1 MERNPILA
9 VIEDDEDTLDLV
21 SAFFR
26 QKSYT
31 IAPFSD
37 ARAFIKA
44 VENDG
49 AQFDVVLTDL
59 MLPHMSGIDMVK
71 KLRSIGSDIP
81 VVLITA
87 HKSSEKAIEA
97 IEAGAYDFVVKP
109 LHFPQ
114 LQVSVERALHFNRIR
129 SENQT
134 LKTAVAMK
142 EGPVLDGIIGRSP
155 GLLRAIDL
163 AKRVAD
169 SSANVFVTGETGT
182 GKEVIAKAIHNFGGR
197 KKHPFI
203 AINCSA
209 IPENLLESEL
219 FGHAKGSF
227 TGASDKKVGLF
238 EEAGDGTLF
247 LDEIGDLSLPLQ
259 AKLLRVL
266 QERRIKRIG
275 ENQFRAV
282 NARII
287 SATHRDLRQEVK
299 EKRFREDLFFR
310 LNVIP
315 INLPALRSRKEDILP
330 LAEFFLKKFS
340 ALNNKKIAGFHK
352 SALEYLLRATWA
364 GNVRELENSI
374 ERAVVLCEGEWLQ
387 ASDLILEGF
396 ETEPAPTTAAEE
408 STIASLAKESLPISD
423 SQPAMVIPSA
433 STPVAAEGSPEFYGL
448 IRTSDEPLISLE
460 ELTNRYLNYAL
471 EKNGGAKDK
480 TARDLGIDR
489 KTLYRRLQ
497 EMNKKDAVAEENM
510 PPNTAAKAAAY
521 SNPMH
526 Q

>member
-1 MERNPILA
+1 MDKNPVIA
-9 VIEDDEDTLDLV
+9 VIEDDEDILELIC
-21 SAFFR
+21 AFFR
-26 QKSYT
+26 QKSYSVV
-31 IAPFSD
+31 PYGD
-37 ARAFIKA
+37 ARALLKA
-44 VENDG
+44 VEKDG
-49 AQFDVVLTDL
+49 ARYDAILTDL
-59 MLPHMSGIDMVK
+59 MLPHLSGIELTK
-71 KLRSIGSDIP
+71 KLRAMGVDTPII
-81 VVLITA
+81 LITA
-87 HKSSEKAIEA
+87 HKSAERAIEA

-109 LHFPQ
+109 VHFPQ
-114 LQVSVERALHFNRIR
+114 LQVSVERALHFNRIK

-134 LKTAVAMK
+134 LKTAVALK
-142 EGPVLDGIIGRSP
+142 EGGGLEGIIGRSP
-155 GLLRAIDL
+155 GLLRAVDL

-169 SSANVFVTGETGT
+169 SSANVFITGETGT
-182 GKEVIAKAIHNFGGR
+182 GKEVIAKAIHYFGSR

-227 TGASDKKVGLF
+227 TGASDKKIGLF
-238 EEAGDGTLF
+238 EEAGEGTLF

-259 AKLLRVL
+259 AKLLRTL

-287 SATHRDLRQEVK
+287 SATHKDLRMEVK
-299 EKRFREDLFFR
+299 ERKFREDLFFR

-315 INLPALRSRKEDILP
+315 INLPPLRQRKEDILP

-340 ALNNKKIAGFHK
+340 LLNSKKVDGFSK
-352 SALEYLLRATWA
+352 SALEYLLKNTWA

-374 ERAVVLCEGEWLQ
+374 ERAVVLCETPTLS
-387 ASDLILEGF
+387 ASDLILEDF
-396 ETEPAPTTAAEE
+396 ASNEFAADESEMSTEAYMAEN
-408 STIASLAKESLPISD
+408 
-423 SQPAMVIPSA
+423 IPSPSA
-433 STPVAAEGSPEFYGL
+433 TPPDEFFGL
-448 IRTSDEPLISLE
+448 MRDENESLISLD
-460 ELTNRYLNYAL
+460 ELTSRYLIFAL
-471 EKNGGAKDK
+471 NRNNGAKDK

-497 EMNKKDAVAEENM
+497 EIGRPKAPAGRE
-510 PPNTAAKAAAY
+510 AAPAP
-521 SNPMH
+521 SFT

>member
-1 MERNPILA
+1 VEQYG
-9 VIEDDEDTLDLV
+9 DT
-21 SAFFR
+21 
-26 QKSYT
+26 
-31 IAPFSD
+31 
-37 ARAFIKA
+37 RALLKA
-44 VENDG
+44 VEKEG
-49 AQFDVVLTDL
+49 ALYDAILTDL
-59 MLPHMSGIDMVK
+59 MMPHLSGIDLTK
-71 KLRSIGSDIP
+71 KLRAQGVETPII
-81 VVLITA
+81 LITA
-87 HKSSEKAIEA
+87 TKSSEKAIEA

-109 LHFPQ
+109 IHFPQ

-134 LKTAVAMK
+134 LKTAFAMK
-142 EGPVLDGIIGRSP
+142 DGSGADGIIGRSP

-169 SSANVFVTGETGT
+169 STANVLITGETGS
-182 GKEVIAKAIHNFGGR
+182 GKEVIAKAIHNFGSR
-197 KKHPFI
+197 KNQPFI

-227 TGASDKKVGLF
+227 TGASDKKIGLF

-259 AKLLRVL
+259 AKLLRTL
-266 QERRIKRIG
+266 QEKRIKRIG
-275 ENQFRAV
+275 ENQFRTV

-287 SATHRDLRQEVK
+287 SATHKDLRQEVK

-310 LNVIP
+310 MNVIP
-315 INLPALRSRKEDILP
+315 IHLPPLWQRKEDILP

-340 ALNNKKIAGFHK
+340 LLNGKKIDGFQK
-352 SALEYLLRATWA
+352 SALEYLLKHQWP

-374 ERAVVLCEGEWLQ
+374 ERAVVLCESNSLA
-387 ASDLILEGF
+387 ASDLTLDEPGAPAF
-396 ETEPAPTTAAEE
+396 AEPSTSELMKDAVPAAQPGRFFGLMSET
-408 STIASLAKESLPISD
+408 
-423 SQPAMVIPSA
+423 
-433 STPVAAEGSPEFYGL
+433 
-448 IRTSDEPLISLE
+448 DEPLITLE
-460 ELTNRYLNYAL
+460 ELTNRYLSYAL
-471 EKNGGAKDK
+471 EKNNGAKDK

-497 EMNKKDAVAEENM
+497 ESGRGKSPARTGPAEI
-510 PPNTAAKAAAY
+510 T
-521 SNPMH
+521 